1 MKTINN
7 LRMWQKQLLSCIV
20 VFIIPFS
27 VNFYLADSMN
37 TIMIDNTRR
46 QAIDSMNRVES
57 RLQHL
62 LTMAI
67 STSTH
72 IAFDDQIV
80 EYVTTDYGDKF
91 SQIEASWK
99 YGDLSRYLASGT
111 EVLDGFF
118 FFCEDPDILNTGF
131 IKAAS
136 SQIKSAQWYQYA
148 LANPLMPFWAYAE
161 NDSFTRRGMKNLS
174 LCRSVYYQDQPL
186 GVLCAYISDASLNSI
201 VTQEEYQTYV
211 CDPSMQLIASPSS
224 DLKGNGIEVLDLP
237 PSLNEGIHQINYQ
250 GGQYDLFVR
259 KCSFAGIRGD
269 LTLIILYDSN
279 QVNALARNS
288 SRLYYVATILSG
300 LIALS
305 FMLIISRLMS
315 RRLENI
321 GHIMHIV
328 ANGDFSQTLA
338 IDGNDEIGQLSS
350 DLNAMIASLR
360 QLIQENYQI
369 NLEKQKLETYQRDIQ
384 LQILSNQINP
394 HFLFNTLESIRMM
407 SVLNGQNDVSNAIQ
421 RLSSLMRHSLYSTD
435 TPVLLKEDLT
445 LIEDYLSLQKMRLR
459 QRLSYKINING
470 NIDKITI
477 LPFLIQ
483 PLVEN
488 VIKHGLDSKSGM
500 HGYVIVDVNCIDR
513 NLVINVADNGV
524 GITPE
529 VLDDIRESLK
539 NDDDSNPQKYI
550 GIRNVSKRI
559 GLFYGSS
566 YKLTIHSTLGIG
578 TVVTICIPQM
588 YTKEA

>member
-1 MKTINN
+1 
-7 LRMWQKQLLSCIV
+7 
-20 VFIIPFS
+20 
-27 VNFYLADSMN
+27 
-37 TIMIDNTRR
+37 
-46 QAIDSMNRVES
+46 
-57 RLQHL
+57 
-62 LTMAI
+62 
-67 STSTH
+67 
-72 IAFDDQIV
+72 
-80 EYVTTDYGDKF
+80 
-91 SQIEASWK
+91 
-99 YGDLSRYLASGT
+99 
-111 EVLDGFF
+111 
-118 FFCEDPDILNTGF
+118 
-131 IKAAS
+131 
-136 SQIKSAQWYQYA
+136 
-148 LANPLMPFWAYAE
+148 MPFWAYAE

-384 LQILSNQINP
+384 LQILSNQNKP
-394 HFLFNTLESIRMM
+394 ALSI
-407 SVLNGQNDVSNAIQ
+407 
-421 RLSSLMRHSLYSTD
+421 
-435 TPVLLKEDLT
+435 
-445 LIEDYLSLQKMRLR
+445 
-459 QRLSYKINING
+459 
-470 NIDKITI
+470 
-477 LPFLIQ
+477 
-483 PLVEN
+483 
-488 VIKHGLDSKSGM
+488 
-500 HGYVIVDVNCIDR
+500 
-513 NLVINVADNGV
+513 
-524 GITPE
+524 
-529 VLDDIRESLK
+529 
-539 NDDDSNPQKYI
+539 
-550 GIRNVSKRI
+550 
-559 GLFYGSS
+559 
-566 YKLTIHSTLGIG
+566 
-578 TVVTICIPQM
+578 
-588 YTKEA
+588 